1 MSPTVTTKSPLAS
14 LTAALGPTVHVQ
26 TRDTVRRLQL
36 ECVLDRADPGRAD
49 VVVIE
54 LDANEKLPRYDV
66 PVLVLT
72 DDPAHAANP
81 EFAGVLARMA
91 SVRQVSAAV
100 AALAEGLTVRTGATR
115 FPAAAAPGV
124 LTPREI
130 DVLGRIAEGMSNKSI
145 ARDLGISA
153 HTVKYHLE
161 AVFAKLAV
169 RSRAEAVTQCL
180 KRGLVRL

>member
-1 MSPTVTTKSPLAS
+1 MSPAVATQSTLAQ
-14 LTAALGPTVHVQ
+14 LTATTGPTVHV
-26 TRDTVRRLQL
+26 RIHDPVRRLQL
-36 ECVLDRADPGRAD
+36 ECVLDRADAERAD
-49 VVVIE
+49 VIVIE
-54 LDANEKLPRYDV
+54 LEPGDAVPRGKA
-66 PVLVLT
+66 PVLLLT
-72 DDPAHAANP
+72 DDPVHAANLDI
-81 EFAGVLARMA
+81 AGVLSRAA

-100 AALAEGLTVRTGATR
+100 AALAEGLMVRPALPQIATGA
-115 FPAAAAPGV
+115 PGM
-124 LTPREI
+124 LTPREV
-130 DVLGRIAEGMSNKSI
+130 DVLGRIAEGMSNKAV